1 MRALPFVLV
10 AGVCAWAW
18 ARAPLFAQ
26 TPAPKPAS
34 VEERSPGHAPTQLLQ
49 QQRVTAIYREMQ
61 QAAYEL
67 KLAEQDV
74 LNTQDAYSAAQARA
88 DTLKAELEKATK
100 ARDAAR
106 AREATLRKRYDG
118 ALNP

>member
-1 MRALPFVLV
+1 M
-10 AGVCAWAW
+10 
-18 ARAPLFAQ
+18 
-26 TPAPKPAS
+26 
-34 VEERSPGHAPTQLLQ
+34 EERSPGHAPTQLLQ

-74 LNTQDAYSAAQARA
+74 LNAQDAYSAAQARA
-88 DTLKAELEKATK
+88 DTLKAELEKAAK

-106 AREATLRKRYDG
+106 AVFWNSAVVARAFVSSVIPSGCTSPCKMS
-118 ALNP
+118 PP